1 MLDLRSF
8 ASRTGAPPMYS
19 QLYALFRQR
28 IESGEWSVNE
38 RIPALDELMAEFR
51 VARVTLRHALGLLEA
66 EGLIQRQQGRG
77 TFVMGKP
84 ASKVFYRVPS
94 TWDDLL
100 STVPDI
106 EFDILE
112 DCMAERPPLPAH
124 PIGAVAPAYRYL
136 RRRMMRHKVPYG
148 IGTTYVEAQAYEAI
162 GNVLF
167 SKPVPMCVLNE
178 HLAGGIASAQ
188 QTVRA
193 AIADL
198 RIAECLALD
207 PGAPVLTVARS
218 AADAKGILIYESLGI
233 FRGDFVEVHMPLV
246 MHR

>member
-1 MLDLRSF
+1 MLDLRSL
-8 ASRTGAPPMYS
+8 APRTGGPPMYA

-28 IESGEWSVNE
+28 IESGEWTVHG
-38 RIPALDELMAEFR
+38 RIPALEALMAEFH

-77 TFVMGKP
+77 TFVVEKP
-84 ASKVFYRVPS
+84 ASKVFYRVPP

-106 EFDILE
+106 EFDVLE
-112 DCMAERPPLPAH
+112 EGMAERPPSPAH
-124 PIGAVAPAYRYL
+124 PIGAVAADYRFL
-136 RRRMMRHKVPYG
+136 RRRMLRHKVPYG
-148 IGTTYVEAQAYEAI
+148 IGTTYIEAGAYASI
-162 GNVLF
+162 GHF
-167 SKPVPMCVLNE
+167 QFAKPVPMVVLNE

-193 AIADL
+193 AVADL
-198 RIAECLALD
+198 RTAECLALE

-218 AADAKGILIYESLGI
+218 ATDAQGVLVYESLGI

-246 MHR
+246 MRP

>member
-8 ASRTGAPPMYS
+8 APRTGGPPMYA

-28 IESGEWSVNE
+28 IESGEWTVHE
-38 RIPALDELMAEFR
+38 RIPALEELMTEFH

-77 TFVMGKP
+77 TFVVEKP
-84 ASKVFYRVPS
+84 ASKVFYRVPP
-94 TWDDLL
+94 TWDELL

-106 EFDILE
+106 EFDVLE
-112 DCMAERPPLPAH
+112 DGVADRLPSPAH
-124 PIGAVAPAYRYL
+124 AIGTVAPAYRFL
-136 RRRMMRHKVPYG
+136 RRRMLRHKVPYG
-148 IGTTYVEAQAYEAI
+148 IGTTYIEARAFEAI
-162 GNVLF
+162 GHHRF
-167 SKPVPMCVLNE
+167 ARPVPMVVLNE
-178 HLAGGIASAQ
+178 HLAGGIATAQ

-198 RIAECLALD
+198 RTAECLALE

-218 AADAKGILIYESLGI
+218 ATDAQGVLVYESLGV
-233 FRGDFVEVHMPLV
+233 FRGDFVEVHMSLV
-246 MHR
+246 NR